1 MEQSWVKSEMGV
13 RLGQWLVAR
22 LEVPEP
28 RLGAHADRDPR
39 AEQGNLL
46 LDIYHKSYRAPYH
59 CNGTYSI
66 SEERRVGAITM
77 IEQ

>member
-1 MEQSWVKSEMGV
+1 MVAKWNGEVIGEVNGAKLGESEMGV

-39 AEQGNLL
+39 AERGNLL
-46 LDIYHKSYRAPYH
+46 LDIYHKS
-59 CNGTYSI
+59 
-66 SEERRVGAITM
+66 
-77 IEQ
+77 

>member
-13 RLGQWLVAR
+13 RLGQWLAAR

-39 AEQGNLL
+39 AERGNLL
-46 LDIYHKSYRAPYH
+46 LDIYHKS
-59 CNGTYSI
+59 
-66 SEERRVGAITM
+66 
-77 IEQ
+77 